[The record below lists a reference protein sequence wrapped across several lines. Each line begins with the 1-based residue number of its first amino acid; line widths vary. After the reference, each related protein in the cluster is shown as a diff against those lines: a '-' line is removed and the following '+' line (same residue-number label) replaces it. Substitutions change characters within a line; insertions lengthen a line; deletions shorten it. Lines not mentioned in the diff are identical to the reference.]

1 MKKVTQLEYQ
11 IMILERMGPNISSI
25 ERNKLRNLKEQ
36 KKIMAEQGIELKG
49 TVVPRFPR
57 GSFDIRAGFRSE
69 CVTNSVE
76 EAFSGGNEENEDA
89 INQGDVE
96 PLIPS
101 SAEFIKK
108 ASGIEQRF
116 VVDKE
121 GILDI
126 SRMRP
131 RLDERANDE
140 ISIQAEMAISA
151 SKEAMK
157 QAGVDSSQIDAVIC
171 GCANLQRAYPA
182 VAIEIQN
189 ELGISGYAY
198 DMNVACSSATFA
210 IQNAYNDI
218 QSGVADRILV
228 VNPDICSG
236 HLNFKDRDAHFI
248 FGDACTAVILEKG
261 SQSELSFSILGTKL
275 QTQFSNNIRNNF
287 GFLNVPEDTDPD
299 APDKLFIQKG
309 KSVFKE
315 VVPMVE
321 NHINSHLSSLDIDIS
336 SIKRLWLHQA
346 NLNMNQLIAKRL
358 LGREPKAEEMPIILN
373 EYANTSSA
381 GSIIAFHQYKEDFT
395 SGDIGVIS
403 SFGAGYSVGS
413 VVVKKI

>member
-1 MKKVTQLEYQ
+1 MSVFITGTGLYTPKE
-11 IMILERMGPNISSI
+11 SI
-25 ERNKLRNLKEQ
+25 TNDEFVK
-36 KKIMAEQGIELKG
+36 
-49 TVVPRFPR
+49 
-57 GSFDIRAGFRSE
+57 SFNAYVS
-69 CVTNSVE
+69 
-76 EAFSGGNEENEDA
+76 AYNEENGDA
-89 INQGDVE
+89 INKGDVE

-116 VVDKE
+116 VLDKE

-131 RLDERANDE
+131 RLEERSNDE
-140 ISIQAEMAISA
+140 ISIQAEMAIGA

-157 QAGVDSSQIDAVIC
+157 QAELDSSQIDAVIC

-248 FGDACTAVILEKG
+248 FGDACTAIIMERG

-287 GFLNVPEDTDPD
+287 GFLNVSEDSDPN
-299 APDKLFIQKG
+299 AYDKLFIQKG

-321 NHINSHLSSLDIDIS
+321 SHINTHLTSLDIDIS

-358 LGREPKAEEMPIILN
+358 LGREPTAEEMPIILN

-381 GSIIAFHQYKEDFT
+381 GSIIAFHQHKEDFST
-395 SGDIGVIS
+395 GDIGVIS

>member
-1 MKKVTQLEYQ
+1 MSVF
-11 IMILERMGPNISSI
+11 ISGTGLYTPKESI
-25 ERNKLRNLKEQ
+25 TND
-36 KKIMAEQGIELKG
+36 ELVK
-49 TVVPRFPR
+49 
-57 GSFDIRAGFRSE
+57 SFNAYVSA
-69 CVTNSVE
+69 S
-76 EAFSGGNEENEDA
+76 NEENEDA
-89 INQGDVE
+89 INRGDVE

-140 ISIQAEMAISA
+140 ISIQAEMAIGA

-157 QAGVDSSQIDAVIC
+157 QAGVNSSQIDAVIC

>member
-1 MKKVTQLEYQ
+1 MSVFITGTGLYTPKE
-11 IMILERMGPNISSI
+11 SI
-25 ERNKLRNLKEQ
+25 TNE
-36 KKIMAEQGIELKG
+36 ELVK
-49 TVVPRFPR
+49 
-57 GSFDIRAGFRSE
+57 SFNAYVSA
-69 CVTNSVE
+69 S
-76 EAFSGGNEENEDA
+76 NEENEDA
-89 INQGDVE
+89 INRGDVE

-131 RLDERANDE
+131 RLDERANEE
-140 ISIQAEMAISA
+140 ISIQAEMAIGA

-218 QSGVADRILV
+218 LSGVADRILV

-261 SQSELSFSILGTKL
+261 SQSELSFSI
-275 QTQFSNNIRNNF
+275 
-287 GFLNVPEDTDPD
+287 
-299 APDKLFIQKG
+299 
-309 KSVFKE
+309 
-315 VVPMVE
+315 
-321 NHINSHLSSLDIDIS
+321 
-336 SIKRLWLHQA
+336 
-346 NLNMNQLIAKRL
+346 
-358 LGREPKAEEMPIILN
+358 
-373 EYANTSSA
+373 
-381 GSIIAFHQYKEDFT
+381 
-395 SGDIGVIS
+395 
-403 SFGAGYSVGS
+403 
-413 VVVKKI
+413 

>member
-1 MKKVTQLEYQ
+1 MSVFITGTGLYTPKE
-11 IMILERMGPNISSI
+11 SI
-25 ERNKLRNLKEQ
+25 TND
-36 KKIMAEQGIELKG
+36 ELVK
-49 TVVPRFPR
+49 
-57 GSFDIRAGFRSE
+57 SFNAYVF
-69 CVTNSVE
+69 
-76 EAFSGGNEENEDA
+76 AYNEENEDA
-89 INQGDVE
+89 INRGDVE

-131 RLDERANDE
+131 RLDERSNDE
-140 ISIQAEMAISA
+140 ISIQAEMAIGA
-151 SKEAMK
+151 SKEAME
-157 QAGVDSSQIDAVIC
+157 QAGVNSSQIDGVIC

-248 FGDACTAVILEKG
+248 FGDACTAVIMERG